1 MREFSYK
8 QLEVWKRSVELVKE
22 IYKIS
27 ENLPK
32 NEEYNLKLQLKRAVV
47 SVALNIAEGKSRKG
61 AKEFSNFINIS
72 YASLYEVEAIL
83 TLSQELGYLN
93 NLSSIYSQIEILA
106 KMLNAFKKSLKGSYE
121 S

>member
-1 MREFSYK
+1 MQEFSYK
-8 QLEVWKRSVELVKE
+8 QLEVWEKSVELVKD
-22 IYKIS
+22 IYKVS
-27 ENLPK
+27 ENFPK

-72 YASLYEVEAIL
+72 YGSLYEVKAIL

-93 NLSSIYSQIEILA
+93 NLSLIYSQIETLA
-106 KMLNAFKKSLKGSYE
+106 KMLNSLKRSLKESYE
-121 S
+121 